1 MRRVWIALMMS
12 LSGVLGLG
20 GCAAPTHGFKLY
32 DGAPNEVLASR
43 PSEGDSLEV
52 TYLGVGGYV
61 LRHGSDVVVL
71 APSFSNPGIL
81 SLVAHGLAGGLKWDP
96 DQVKACMSRAEQIAG
111 PTQDASL
118 VLVGHSHY
126 DHLMDT
132 AEMLQSGQW
141 FPKARILG
149 SATTGHLLAPFGL
162 SDRFD
167 DVTKF
172 ASRNGKPGEPL
183 KNKTSTVRV
192 YPIASDHSPHF
203 MHLKLLSAAHL
214 TEDAKTKPSNPRS
227 GWLEGETYAYV
238 VDFLKEANG
247 PVAFRLYY
255 EDAASSPN
263 VGLIPD
269 DLKQDGHR
277 VDVSIT
283 CVGAYEQISASHYP
297 QEVLASTR
305 PRYVILGHWEDF
317 FGNDCLKPPSI
328 VRMTGRK
335 GLSRFIR
342 RVGEVTPESRCVLP
356 VPLAPTMF
364 IPEGSA
370 APARSGPACLPVPPV
385 EDDVWGAPV
394 TTSGTGN

>member
-1 MRRVWIALMMS
+1 MALVMS
-12 LSGVLGLG
+12 LSSVWGLG

-32 DGAPNEVLASR
+32 AGAPEDALASR
-43 PSEGDSLEV
+43 PTEGDSLQV

-71 APSFSNPGIL
+71 APSFSNPGIP
-81 SLVAHGLAGGLKWDP
+81 SLVVHGLFGGLKWEP
-96 DQVKACMSRAEQIAG
+96 DQVKACMTRAEQLAG
-111 PTQDASL
+111 STQNASL
-118 VLVGHSHY
+118 LLVGHSHY

-141 FPKARILG
+141 FPNARILG
-149 SATTGHLLAPFGL
+149 SATTGHLLASFGL
-162 SDRFD
+162 STRFEE
-167 DVTKF
+167 VTKA
-172 ASRNGKPGEPL
+172 ASRNGKPGGWIP
-183 KNKTSTVRV
+183 NDAGTVRV
-192 YPIASDHSPHF
+192 YPIVSDHSPHF
-203 MHLKLLSAAHL
+203 MHLKLLSAARL
-214 TEDAKTKPSNPRS
+214 TEDATKKPSNPRS
-227 GWLEGETYAYV
+227 DWLEGETYAYV
-238 VDFLKEANG
+238 VDFLREKDG

-255 EDAASSPN
+255 EDAASSPS

-269 DLKQDGHR
+269 DLTQDGHR

-283 CVGAYEQISASHYP
+283 CVGAYEQIPSSLYP
-297 QEVLASTR
+297 QEVLAGTH

-364 IPEGSA
+364 IPEGSD

-385 EDDVWGAPV
+385 EDVVWGAPV